1 MQNAL
6 RLKLLGGIGS
16 PQTSSAGALPPAL
29 LQLDTL
35 IHKWNKPQSAFALPP
50 QNINA
55 LWPIL
60 FFASCHSAGSLGWP
74 FPMLKYNYIFSNKIF
89 ENNFIKQHSE
99 TVMV

>member
-35 IHKWNKPQSAFALPP
+35 IHKWNKAKP
-50 QNINA
+50 
-55 LWPIL
+55 
-60 FFASCHSAGSLGWP
+60 
-74 FPMLKYNYIFSNKIF
+74 
-89 ENNFIKQHSE
+89 
-99 TVMV
+99 